1 MRLLHRYPDETA
13 RETRDEKLRR
23 QVPEEAPFLAA
34 IGTHDEKLRRQ
45 VPEEAPPH
53 AAPRTRDEKLRRQVL
68 GGPPRLERWDLVESR
83 WSLGSVL
90 VLLAG
95 AALAVLGVVAAGRTG
110 VDDTWYRPVAAVAGL
125 RHTPLLAGLEV
136 GVGVLLVIAGL
147 VGARGGAALVCIT
160 GAMAA
165 GVAAIEPELVA
176 DELALERWWA
186 VALAAAG
193 AGLAVVSMV
202 PWPHF
207 VERRYSRA
215 AGTFAAAA
223 PASTR
228 SPGAAQ
234 PVRTPSSAGWP

>member
-1 MRLLHRYPDETA
+1 MRSLHRYPDQTALDVRGGQRRPEAHGRPSPLAGSGRGDGRLGPQVVET
-13 RETRDEKLRR
+13 
-23 QVPEEAPFLAA
+23 
-34 IGTHDEKLRRQ
+34 
-45 VPEEAPPH
+45 PP
-53 AAPRTRDEKLRRQVL
+53 T
-68 GGPPRLERWDLVESR
+68 LERWDLVESR
-83 WSLGSVL
+83 WGLGSVV

-110 VDDTWYRPVAAVAGL
+110 IDDTWYQPVAAVAGL
-125 RHTPLLAGLEV
+125 RHTALLAGLEV
-136 GVGVLLVIAGL
+136 GVGVLLVVAGL
-147 VGARGGAALVCIT
+147 AGARGAAALVCIT

-176 DELALERWWA
+176 DELALQRWWA

-207 VERRYSRA
+207 VERHYSRA
-215 AGTFAAAA
+215 AGRLHAAA
-223 PASTR
+223 PARTR

-234 PVRTPSSAGWP
+234 PVRTPSSAGWS

>member
-1 MRLLHRYPDETA
+1 MRSLHRYPDQTA
-13 RETRDEKLRR
+13 FDIRGGQRRPPDALGKPSPLAGSGRGDEGREP
-23 QVPEEAPFLAA
+23 QV
-34 IGTHDEKLRRQ
+34 
-45 VPEEAPPH
+45 VEAPP
-53 AAPRTRDEKLRRQVL
+53 T
-68 GGPPRLERWDLVESR
+68 LERWDLVESR
-83 WSLGSVL
+83 WGLGS
-90 VLLAG
+90 A
-95 AALAVLGVVAAGRTG
+95 VVAGRCCPRRARCG
-110 VDDTWYRPVAAVAGL
+110 GSGPHRLDDTWYRPVAAVAGL
-125 RHTPLLAGLEV
+125 RHTALLAVLEV

-147 VGARGGAALVCIT
+147 AGARGGAALVCIT

-165 GVAAIEPELVA
+165 GVAAIEPELVG

-215 AGTFAAAA
+215 AGTLAAAA

>member
-1 MRLLHRYPDETA
+1 MRSLHRYPHQTA
-13 RETRDEKLRR
+13 LDVRGGQRR
-23 QVPEEAPFLAA
+23 P
-34 IGTHDEKLRRQ
+34 G
-45 VPEEAPPH
+45 
-53 AAPRTRDEKLRRQVL
+53 APRGL
-68 GGPPRLERWDLVESR
+68 GPHVVETPTLERWDLVESR
-83 WSLGSVL
+83 WGLGSVV

-110 VDDTWYRPVAAVAGL
+110 IDDTWYQPVAAVAGL
-125 RHTPLLAGLEV
+125 RHTALLAGVEG
-136 GVGVLLVIAGL
+136 GVGVLLVVAGL
-147 VGARGGAALVCIT
+147 AGARGAAALVCIT

-176 DELALERWWA
+176 DELALQRWWA
-186 VALAAAG
+186 VVLAAAG

-207 VERRYSRA
+207 VQRHYSRA
-215 AGTFAAAA
+215 AGTLHAAA

-234 PVRTPSSAGWP
+234 PVMTPSSTGWP

>member
-1 MRLLHRYPDETA
+1 MQSLHRYPDQTA
-13 RETRDEKLRR
+13 LDTRGGQRRPEALGKPSPLAGSGRGDEGREP
-23 QVPEEAPFLAA
+23 QV
-34 IGTHDEKLRRQ
+34 
-45 VPEEAPPH
+45 VEAPP
-53 AAPRTRDEKLRRQVL
+53 T
-68 GGPPRLERWDLVESR
+68 LERWDLVESR
-83 WSLGSVL
+83 WGLGSAV

-110 VDDTWYRPVAAVAGL
+110 IDDTWYRPVAAVAGL
-125 RHTPLLAGLEV
+125 RHTALLAGLEV

-147 VGARGGAALVCIT
+147 AGARGGAALVCIT

-207 VERRYSRA
+207 VERHYSRA
-215 AGTFAAAA
+215 AGTLHAAA
-223 PASTR
+223 PATTR
-228 SPGAAQ
+228 SPRAVQ